1 MTGIIKGVVM
11 RTLVSAAVFLLLL
24 MTGACE
30 PREKSFI
37 VGVVI
42 DVSIHTQCLDGFK
55 KGMSENGYTEGKNI
69 RYVYNGVIDTKSEA
83 IDAEIKRLL
92 SQNIDMLLT
101 TGDQVPLRAKKILRG
116 KKIPLVM
123 AAVNSPVEQGVV
135 DSLASPGENLTGV
148 QVPDTQAK
156 ALEWLKMIVPDL
168 RKVYLPYNP
177 EDMVSSNIVASL
189 GKSVSQMGI
198 ELVLDEVHSVEETI
212 TAIENLR
219 EDIDAIY
226 RIPSPTLDPRNSEL
240 SEAAIRYALPMGS
253 SLPLDK
259 AVLITCASGLFENGY
274 RTARLA
280 HQIRLGIKAGDLP
293 IETSEVYLSIN
304 INTADRIGLH
314 IPDAILSQATT
325 IIR

>member
-1 MTGIIKGVVM
+1 MK
-11 RTLVSAAVFLLLL
+11 TLVSAAILGLLL
-24 MTGACE
+24 TTWACE
-30 PREKSFI
+30 PRSKSFI

-42 DVSIHTQCLDGFK
+42 DVSIHTACLDGFK
-55 KGMSENGYTEGKNI
+55 IGMSENGYTEGKNI
-69 RYVYNGVIDTKSEA
+69 RYLYNGVIDSSAEA

-101 TGDQVPLRAKKILRG
+101 AGDQVPLRAKKMLKG
-116 KKIPLVM
+116 KNIPLVM
-123 AAVNSPVEQGVV
+123 AAVNSPVEQGIV
-135 DSLASPGENLTGV
+135 DSLANPGENLTGV

-156 ALEWLKMIVPDL
+156 ALEWLKIIVPDI

-177 EDMVSSNIVASL
+177 EDMVSGNIVASL
-189 GKSVSQMGI
+189 GKRVSQMGV

-240 SEAAIRYALPMGS
+240 SEAAIRCGLPMGA

-259 AVLITCASGLFENGY
+259 AVLITCASGLFENGH

-280 HQIRLGIKAGDLP
+280 YQIRLGMKAGDLP
-293 IETSEVYLSIN
+293 IETSEIYLSIN
-304 INTADRIGLH
+304 INTAERIGLH
-314 IPDAILSQATT
+314 IPGVILSQATT